1 MNIKFSQII
10 LGDKIMMLDD
20 EIWDN
25 NKQFDYLFECA
36 RKKGLTTAVA
46 IAEESGVDANTIS
59 RLKTGRQKSPD
70 LIQVVRLYKACGA
83 SLDHGFGIENDE
95 TSEFEQELTRLR
107 YENERLTTEL
117 EAKEQLI
124 TANED
129 SLKSTRRVALQR
141 SHLITTQAII
151 ITILV
156 LAIVGVLIY
165 DKLNPDIGWFRD
177 TLEHIVGG
185 METNLPSFFD
195 TI

>member
-1 MNIKFSQII
+1 
-10 LGDKIMMLDD
+10 MMLDD

-83 SLDHGFGIENDE
+83 SLDRGFGIECGD
-95 TSEFEQELTRLR
+95 TDALQRELEKLTH
-107 YENERLTTEL
+107 ENERLNADL
-117 EAKEQLI
+117 AAKEQLLA
-124 TANED
+124 ANED
-129 SLKSTRRVALQR
+129 ALKSARKVSFQR
-141 SHLITTQAII
+141 SHLITGQAII

-177 TLEHIVGG
+177 TLLQLTGEMSTSLSGI
-185 METNLPSFFD
+185 LDLF
-195 TI
+195 

>member
-1 MNIKFSQII
+1 
-10 LGDKIMMLDD
+10 MMLDD

-83 SLDHGFGIENDE
+83 SLDHGFGIENAE
-95 TSEFEQELTRLR
+95 TSELEQELTRLR
-107 YENERLTTEL
+107 YENEKLTAEL
-117 EAKEQLI
+117 EAKDQLI
-124 TANED
+124 AANED
-129 SLKSTRRVALQR
+129 SLKNTRKVSFQR
-141 SHLITTQAII
+141 SHLITAQAII

-156 LAIVGVLIY
+156 LAIVGVLVY

-177 TLEHIVGG
+177 TLAHFVGG
-185 METNLPSFFD
+185 METRLPSIFD
-195 TI
+195 II